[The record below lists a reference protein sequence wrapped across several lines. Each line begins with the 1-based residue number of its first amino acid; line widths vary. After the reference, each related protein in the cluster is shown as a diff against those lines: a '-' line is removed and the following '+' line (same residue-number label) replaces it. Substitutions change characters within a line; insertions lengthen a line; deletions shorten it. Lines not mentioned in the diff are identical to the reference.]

1 MTLRVAVIVGPTA
14 VGKTR
19 LGVRLAHHLGSEIL
33 SADSRQVYRGLDLGT
48 GKDLHEYASVD
59 PPVPYHLI
67 DLVPPTEVYTLYHY
81 QRDCYRLLRRF
92 ACRAGYASGERPL
105 VMVGGSGLYVEAV
118 VRDFRIADVPADP
131 GLRRELSTRRHAD
144 LVDELLRRDPDLAA
158 ATDTASSRRVI
169 RALEVVQHRLEVGA
183 ATSGSLGVP
192 IRFDVFVVRAEIGW
206 LRQRIA
212 VRLDERL
219 RAGMVEE
226 VASLLAA
233 GVPRGRL
240 DALGLEYREIAA
252 FLHGETSREVMR
264 ESLATRIGQL
274 AKRQQTFFRG
284 LPRRGVPVTFI
295 DPGDLETI
303 LSVLQPS

>member
-14 VGKTR
+14 TGKTR
-19 LGVRLAHHLGSEIL
+19 LGVRLAHRLRSEVL

-48 GKDLHEYASVD
+48 GKDLHEYAAVD

-67 DLVPPTEVYTLYHY
+67 DIVPPTEVYTLYHY

-92 ACRAGYASGERPL
+92 ARMEGYASGERPL
-105 VMVGGSGLYVEAV
+105 VMVGGSGLYVESV
-118 VRDFRIADVPADP
+118 VRDFRIADVPGDP
-131 GLRRELSTRRHAD
+131 ELRRELSARRHAD
-144 LVDELLRRDPDLAA
+144 LVDELLRASPELAA

-169 RALEVVQHRLEVGA
+169 RALEVLRHGSGA
-183 ATSGSLGVP
+183 GVP
-192 IRFDVFVVRAEIGW
+192 TSEPLGIRVRFDVFAVQADIDR
-206 LRQRIA
+206 LRRRIA
-212 VRLDERL
+212 ERLGERL

-226 VASLLAA
+226 VEGLLAA
-233 GVPRGRL
+233 GVPRRRL

-252 FLHGETSREVMR
+252 YLHGETSRDAMVAT
-264 ESLATRIGQL
+264 LATRIGQL
-274 AKRQQTFFRG
+274 AKRQQTFVRG

-303 LSVLQPS
+303 LTELRAR